1 MTIKQRIWLLPA
13 IAILA
18 SFIGTAASFWLSSS
32 ASRTIDAAG
41 AAGAALD
48 HLANLQTAMGQVEE
62 TLKYAVVSSDANA
75 LTTAAQQAGFFKSG
89 AAELAKLAGEDA
101 AAGDLSRM
109 FDSYYTA
116 ANSATLILLGK
127 QSGDATSAIQ
137 AMQAAQKTLQDEFPE
152 LRTTMT
158 KQFDGSLTAASDRVH
173 NQVLV
178 SVLVGVLVALGLGI
192 LSYRLI
198 PSITVP
204 MSKAVTVA
212 QAMARGITPDD
223 IDPKGSDETAQL
235 LRAMQDMVG
244 SFQRFAAAQNTLVQ
258 AHARGD
264 TEQVMAVK
272 EFPGIYGDMAAS
284 VNELAG
290 LHIQVTQKVIKVV
303 AGYAA
308 GDLSGAIER
317 LPGRQARVTEAID
330 GVRSS
335 LQILSDVGRVLA
347 ALAQGD
353 LTVHITAEYKG
364 EFAQLKADA
373 NATVDRLHE
382 IMSGLQKSV
391 AAVSAA
397 AREISAGNSELHD
410 RTVRLAAGLEE
421 TSSSTVELSGTI
433 KNNADSA
440 AQAKELAEDARRRAV
455 SGSEVV
461 GRAVVAMEAINASSR
476 RISEI
481 IGVID
486 AIAFQTNLLAL
497 NAAVEAA
504 RAGPEGRGFAVVASE
519 VRNLAGRS
527 GEAAREIKG
536 LIEDS
541 ASKVA
546 DGTSL
551 VNESGRT
558 LDEINASV
566 QKVSGIVGMISAATC
581 DQSAGVAQV
590 SQAVTDMDQATQQ
603 SAGLVAEV
611 SSAAVTLD
619 SQAQA
624 LSRAIGVFRL
634 QGKSP
639 RSSAASEP
647 EGRRALDAA

>member
-13 IAILA
+13 VAILA
-18 SFIGTAASFWLSSS
+18 SFIGTAASYWLSSS
-32 ASRTIDAAG
+32 ASKMIDIAG
-41 AAGAALD
+41 ATGVALD
-48 HLANLQTAMGQVEE
+48 HLTKLQTAVGQVEE
-62 TLKYAVVSSDANA
+62 TLKYAVASSDPSS
-75 LTTAAQQAGFFKSG
+75 LPTAAQQAATFRSS
-89 AAELAKLAGEDA
+89 AAELAMLSGEDGA
-101 AAGDLSRM
+101 SGDLSRT
-109 FDSYYTA
+109 FETYYSAGYSA
-116 ANSATLILLGK
+116 ALILLGK

-137 AMQAAQKTLQDEFPE
+137 AMQAAQKTLQDEFPK
-152 LRTTMT
+152 LRSTMT
-158 KQFDGSLTAASDRVH
+158 KQFDGSLAAASDRGH
-173 NQVLV
+173 NQLLV
-178 SVLVGVLVALGLGI
+178 SLLVGIVAALGLVI
-192 LSYRLI
+192 LSSRLI

-204 MSKAVTVA
+204 MNKAVTVA
-212 QAMARGITPDD
+212 QAMARGVTPDD
-223 IDPKGSDETAQL
+223 IDSTGSDETAQL
-235 LRAMQDMVG
+235 LRAMQEMVG

-258 AHARGD
+258 AHSRGD
-264 TEQVMAVK
+264 TEQEMAVK
-272 EFPGIYGDMAAS
+272 EFPGIYGEMAAS

-290 LHIQVTQKVIKVV
+290 LHIGVTQKVISVV

-308 GDLSGAIER
+308 GDLSGAMER
-317 LPGRQARVTEAID
+317 LPGRQAQITEAVD

-353 LTVHITAEYKG
+353 LTVRITAEYKG

-373 NATVDRLHE
+373 NETVARLRE
-382 IMSGLQKSV
+382 IISGLQKSV
-391 AAVSAA
+391 TAVSGA
-397 AREISAGNSELHD
+397 AREISEGNSDLRD

-421 TSSSTVELSGTI
+421 TSSSTEQLSCTI
-433 KNNADSA
+433 KDNADSA
-440 AQAKELAEDARRRAV
+440 AQAKELADDARLRAI

-461 GRAVVAMEAINASSR
+461 GRAVVAMGAINASSR

-504 RAGPEGRGFAVVASE
+504 RAGSEGRGFAVVASE

-527 GEAAREIKG
+527 GEAAREIKS
-536 LIEDS
+536 LIEES

-558 LDEINASV
+558 LDEINASA
-566 QKVSGIVGMISAATC
+566 QKVSGIVGKISAATRE
-581 DQSAGVAQV
+581 QSAGVAQL

-603 SAGLVAEV
+603 SAALVAEV
-611 SSAAVTLD
+611 TAAAVTLD
-619 SQAQA
+619 KQAQE
-624 LSRAIGVFRL
+624 LDSAIGVFRL
-634 QGKSP
+634 EGKSGN
-639 RSSAASEP
+639 SS
-647 EGRRALDAA
+647 GTRRALNAA

>member
-18 SFIGTAASFWLSSS
+18 SFIGTAASSWLSSS
-32 ASRTIDAAG
+32 ASRIIDVAG

-48 HLANLQTAMGQVEE
+48 HLTKLQTAMSQIEE
-62 TLKYAVVSSDANA
+62 TLKYAVASSDPNSLA
-75 LTTAAQQAGFFKSG
+75 TAAQQAVSFRSA
-89 AAELAKLAGEDA
+89 AAELAELPGEDA
-101 AAGDLSRM
+101 ASRDLSRT
-109 FDSYYTA
+109 FEAYYSA
-116 ANSATLILLGK
+116 ANSVAAIMLGK
-127 QSGDATSAIQ
+127 QSGDPTSAIQ
-137 AMQAAQKTLQDEFPE
+137 AMQATQKTLQDRFSQ
-152 LRTTMT
+152 LRSTMT
-158 KQFDGSLTAASDRVH
+158 KQFDSSLKAASDRAH
-173 NQVLV
+173 NQVLL
-178 SVLVGVLVALGLGI
+178 SLLMGILAALGLGI

-204 MSKAVTVA
+204 LIKAVTVA
-212 QAMARGITPDD
+212 QAMARGVIPDD
-223 IDPKGSDETAQL
+223 IDASGSDETAQL

-244 SFQRFAAAQNTLVQ
+244 SFQRFAAAQKTLVQ
-258 AHARGD
+258 AHACGD
-264 TEQVMAVK
+264 TERVMAVQ
-272 EFPGIYGDMAAS
+272 EFPGIYGEMAAS

-290 LHIQVTQKVIKVV
+290 LHIDVTQKVIRVV

-308 GDLSGAIER
+308 GNLSGSMER
-317 LPGRQARVTEAID
+317 LPGRLARVTEAVD

-353 LTVHITAEYKG
+353 LTVRITAEYKG
-364 EFAQLKADA
+364 EFAKLKADA
-373 NATVDRLHE
+373 NETVARLRE
-382 IMSGLQKSV
+382 IISGLQKSV
-391 AAVSAA
+391 AAVSGAT
-397 AREISAGNSELHD
+397 REISAGNSDLRD
-410 RTVRLAAGLEE
+410 RTVRLSAGLEE
-421 TSSSTVELSGTI
+421 TSSSTEQLTCTI
-433 KNNADSA
+433 KDNADSA
-440 AQAKELAEDARRRAV
+440 AQAKELADDARARAI

-461 GRAVVAMEAINASSR
+461 GRAVVAMSAINASSK

-504 RAGPEGRGFAVVASE
+504 RAGTEGRGFAVVASE

-536 LIEDS
+536 LIEES

-566 QKVSGIVGMISAATC
+566 QKVSGIVGKISAATR

-603 SAGLVAEV
+603 SSVLVAEV
-611 SSAAVTLD
+611 SAAAVTLHK
-619 SQAQA
+619 QAQE
-624 LSRAIGVFRL
+624 LDRAIGVFRL
-634 QGKSP
+634 EGKSGD
-639 RSSAASEP
+639 SSHT
-647 EGRRALDAA
+647 RRALNAA

>member
-13 IAILA
+13 VAILA
-18 SFIGTAASFWLSSS
+18 SFIGTAASSWLSSS
-32 ASRTIDAAG
+32 SSRIIDAAG

-48 HLANLQTAMGQVEE
+48 HLTKLQTLVAQVEE
-62 TLKYAVVSSDANA
+62 TLKYAVASSDPNSLA
-75 LTTAAQQAGFFKSG
+75 TAAHQAGSFRSEV
-89 AAELAKLAGEDA
+89 AELAELPAEDVA
-101 AAGDLSRM
+101 SRDLSRT
-109 FDSYYTA
+109 FEAYYSA
-116 ANSATLILLGK
+116 ANSVASIMLGK
-127 QSGDATSAIQ
+127 QSGDATSTIQ
-137 AMQAAQKTLQDEFPE
+137 AMQAAQKTLQDEIE
-152 LRTTMT
+152 TLRSTMT
-158 KQFDGSLTAASDRVH
+158 RQFDGSLAAASDRAH
-173 NQVLV
+173 KQVLL
-178 SVLVGVLVALGLGI
+178 SLLMGILAAFGLGI

-204 MSKAVTVA
+204 LIKAVTVA
-212 QAMARGITPDD
+212 QAMARGIIPDD
-223 IDPKGSDETAQL
+223 IDASGSDETSQL
-235 LRAMQDMVG
+235 LRAMQEMVG
-244 SFQRFAAAQNTLVQ
+244 SFQRFAAAQKTLVQ
-258 AHARGD
+258 AHAQGD
-264 TEQVMAVK
+264 TAHVMAVE
-272 EFPGIYGDMAAS
+272 EFPGIYGEMAAS

-290 LHIQVTQKVIKVV
+290 LHIEVTQKVISVV

-308 GDLSGAIER
+308 GDLSGSMER
-317 LPGRQARVTEAID
+317 LPGRQARVTEAVD

-353 LTVHITAEYKG
+353 LTVRITAEYKG
-364 EFAQLKADA
+364 EFAKLKADA
-373 NATVDRLHE
+373 NETVARLRE
-382 IMSGLQKSV
+382 IISGLQESV
-391 AAVSAA
+391 AAVSGA
-397 AREISAGNSELHD
+397 AREISEGNSDLRD

-421 TSSSTVELSGTI
+421 TSSSTEQLSCTI
-433 KNNADSA
+433 KDNADSA
-440 AQAKELAEDARRRAV
+440 AQAKELADDARARAV
-455 SGSEVV
+455 SGSDVV
-461 GRAVVAMEAINASSR
+461 GRAVVAMSAINASSR

-504 RAGPEGRGFAVVASE
+504 RAGTEGRGFAVVAAE

-536 LIEDS
+536 LIEES

-566 QKVSGIVGMISAATC
+566 QKVSGIVGKISAATRE
-581 DQSAGVAQV
+581 QSAGVAQV

-603 SAGLVAEV
+603 SSGLVAEV
-611 SSAAVTLD
+611 SAAAATLD
-619 SQAQA
+619 KQAQA
-624 LSRAIGVFRL
+624 LDLAIGVFRL
-634 QGKSP
+634 ERKSSD
-639 RSSAASEP
+639 SSDARRNAA
-647 EGRRALDAA
+647 

>member
-13 IAILA
+13 VAILA
-18 SFIGTAASFWLSSS
+18 SFIGTAASSWLSSS
-32 ASRTIDAAG
+32 ASRIIDAAG

-48 HLANLQTAMGQVEE
+48 HLTKLQTAVAQVEE
-62 TLKYAVVSSDANA
+62 TLKYAVASSDPKSLA
-75 LTTAAQQAGFFKSG
+75 TAAHQAGSFRSEV
-89 AAELAKLAGEDA
+89 AELAELPGEDVA
-101 AAGDLSRM
+101 SRDLSRT
-109 FDSYYTA
+109 FEAYYSA
-116 ANSATLILLGK
+116 ANSVASIMLGK
-127 QSGDATSAIQ
+127 QSGDATAAIQ
-137 AMQAAQKTLQDEFPE
+137 AMQAAQKTLQDEIQT
-152 LRTTMT
+152 LRSTMT
-158 KQFDGSLTAASDRVH
+158 KQFDGSLIAASDRAH
-173 NQVLV
+173 NQVLL
-178 SVLVGVLVALGLGI
+178 SLLMGVLAALGLGI

-204 MSKAVTVA
+204 MIKAVAVA
-212 QAMARGITPDD
+212 QAMARGIIPDD
-223 IDPKGSDETAQL
+223 IDASGSDETAQL
-235 LRAMQDMVG
+235 LRAMQEMVG
-244 SFQRFAAAQNTLVQ
+244 SFQRFSAAQKTLVQ

-264 TEQVMAVK
+264 TERVMAVQ
-272 EFPGIYGDMAAS
+272 EFPGIYGEMAAS

-290 LHIQVTQKVIKVV
+290 LHIEVTQKVISVV

-308 GDLSGAIER
+308 GDLSGAMER
-317 LPGRQARVTEAID
+317 LPGRQARVTEAVD

-353 LTVHITAEYKG
+353 LTVRITAEYKG
-364 EFAQLKADA
+364 EFAKLKADA
-373 NATVDRLHE
+373 NETVARLRE
-382 IMSGLQKSV
+382 IISGLQESV
-391 AAVSAA
+391 AAVSGA
-397 AREISAGNSELHD
+397 AREISEGNSDLRD

-421 TSSSTVELSGTI
+421 TSSSTEQLSCTI
-433 KNNADSA
+433 KDNADSA
-440 AQAKELAEDARRRAV
+440 AQAKELADDARARAV

-461 GRAVVAMEAINASSR
+461 GRAVVAMSAINASSR

-504 RAGPEGRGFAVVASE
+504 RAGSEGRGFAVVAAE

-536 LIEDS
+536 LIEES

-566 QKVSGIVGMISAATC
+566 QKVSGIVGKISAATRE
-581 DQSAGVAQV
+581 QSAGVAQV

-603 SAGLVAEV
+603 SSGLVAEV
-611 SSAAVTLD
+611 SAAAATLD
-619 SQAQA
+619 KQAQA
-624 LSRAIGVFRL
+624 LDLAIGVFRL
-634 QGKSP
+634 ERKSSD
-639 RSSAASEP
+639 SSDARRNAA
-647 EGRRALDAA
+647 